1 MFNFLAIFSLRFMTE
16 KEGFHIFSSFFIIL
30 DQYILGR
37 PLDLLD
43 IASESGCYL
52 FPTGGKKYPQRSH
65 AQPILEKCYQV
76 NHKHF
81 LHLKISNSIFARRQ
95 AYTART
101 LAHTPH
107 SYIPH
112 TCNCIDENVIYSNQ
126 QPICVWPRWWCGC
139 GCVGVGIRMRMR
151 MRMPIRI
158 RSFRFWGFS
167 LRCVCHHIN
176 YTQEH
181 ANLFAKCL
189 HCQFKERGCEVS
201 GTTESTLEAFRSTG
215 GIT

>member
-1 MFNFLAIFSLRFMTE
+1 MIGCTTILLLFSYDLFFFFIFETHFLPNFLADCPTNYIKSSFEKVQLKGLLILPKMCVNFLAIFSLRFMTE

-101 LAHTPH
+101 LTHSHTH
-107 SYIPH
+107 H
-112 TCNCIDENVIYSNQ
+112 TRTYHTHVI
-126 QPICVWPRWWCGC
+126 VL
-139 GCVGVGIRMRMR
+139 MKML
-151 MRMPIRI
+151 
-158 RSFRFWGFS
+158 FTA
-167 LRCVCHHIN
+167 IN
-176 YTQEH
+176 SQY
-181 ANLFAKCL
+181 
-189 HCQFKERGCEVS
+189 VS
-201 GTTESTLEAFRSTG
+201 GLG
-215 GIT
+215 GGAGVAVWV